1 MLMKKSFVI
10 KGTGRDLDSR
20 IVESIRHLE
29 SEIILETEQADT
41 SGLYHHTVTIKIG
54 DITIDNEELDCEF
67 DIPFD
72 DDTEADEAEIIVY
85 NISDTTIQ
93 NLHIDLSMDLQCF
106 FQNRIINLFHFS

>member
-54 DITIDNEELDCEF
+54 DITIDNEEQQDMGTILESFFRELYQKCGH
-67 DIPFD
+67 
-72 DDTEADEAEIIVY
+72 IIRVM
-85 NISDTTIQ
+85 TG
-93 NLHIDLSMDLQCF
+93 
-106 FQNRIINLFHFS
+106 